1 MVIYDSAVYIVQRRS
16 TQSSLHSNPT
26 SQIEVERASSSIIKM
41 ATTTQ
46 TKTALKIVFGAM
58 TLGKEGTYL
67 PIYSSPNLHLHFDAL
82 APNQIGTVSNA
93 PYRR

>member
-1 MVIYDSAVYIVQRRS
+1 
-16 TQSSLHSNPT
+16 
-26 SQIEVERASSSIIKM
+26 M

-82 APNQIGTVSNA
+82 APNQISTVSNA